1 MAEILEG
8 TAGFA
13 RNLEQRDELVDYT
26 PGLYKSIV
34 TILIRRPSQEDFSLR
49 YFTLE
54 FTPNAWKLLLLVY
67 TILILISCG
76 IIFALYSKP
85 NTVSYAVSNTIKL
98 TFRALIQKVIF
109 LFTFDICTIFFYLV
123 SLGINDRFAT
133 LVHQIDYFDRV
144 SAVFCGALL
153 LQSSI
158 ECLFE
163 RLRRKISN

>member
-8 TAGFA
+8 RVDASVAGFA
-13 RNLEQRDELVDYT
+13 RNLERDELVDYT

-54 FTPNAWKLLLLVY
+54 FTANAWKLLLLVY

-76 IIFALYSKP
+76 IIFVLYSKP
-85 NTVSYAVSNTIKL
+85 NTVYYAVSNTIKL

-109 LFTFDICTIFFYLV
+109 IL
-123 SLGINDRFAT
+123 
-133 LVHQIDYFDRV
+133 
-144 SAVFCGALL
+144 
-153 LQSSI
+153 
-158 ECLFE
+158 
-163 RLRRKISN
+163 